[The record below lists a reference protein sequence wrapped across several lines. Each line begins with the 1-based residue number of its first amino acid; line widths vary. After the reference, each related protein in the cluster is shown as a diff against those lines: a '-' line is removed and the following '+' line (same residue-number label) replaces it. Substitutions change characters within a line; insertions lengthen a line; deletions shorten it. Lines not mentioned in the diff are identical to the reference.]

1 MAALE
6 AAMQECAQFTDQ
18 LDGMLN
24 ALQNT
29 ADQVN
34 NAEPISAHPE
44 KIKEQMEDNNAII
57 DDLAKKETAF
67 EAVKKAADEIIQK
80 APNKNDPAIKD
91 IKKKLDKLNG
101 LWGQIQKATGTR
113 SNDLEQALAL
123 AEKFWNELQNVMDNL
138 KQIQDNLNS
147 QEPPGVEP
155 KVIEA
160 QKAELKN
167 IKKGIDSTKPIVDKC
182 KQTGKELMSK
192 VGDSERPEVKRH
204 IEDLDNAWDNVTS
217 MFHKV
222 CTYFFYSFFKVL
234 GI

>member
-6 AAMQECAQFTDQ
+6 AAMQECSQFTDQ

-34 NAEPISAHPE
+34 KADPISAYPE

-91 IKKKLDKLNG
+91 IKKNIIIL
-101 LWGQIQKATGTR
+101 IQK
-113 SNDLEQALAL
+113 NIALYY
-123 AEKFWNELQNVMDNL
+123 
-138 KQIQDNLNS
+138 I
-147 QEPPGVEP
+147 
-155 KVIEA
+155 
-160 QKAELKN
+160 
-167 IKKGIDSTKPIVDKC
+167 
-182 KQTGKELMSK
+182 
-192 VGDSERPEVKRH
+192 
-204 IEDLDNAWDNVTS
+204 
-217 MFHKV
+217 
-222 CTYFFYSFFKVL
+222 
-234 GI
+234 